1 LAVPQN
7 DSSGWTLTLRGNQID
22 SVWLEGGLLMS
33 FGLYLVGFC
42 ILILGLAIGANL
54 MNVPARWIG
63 VGALVLL
70 GLGIVSAVARTRQR
84 DPQ

>member
-1 LAVPQN
+1 MTVQ
-7 DSSGWTLTLRGNQID
+7 GWTLTLRGNQIA